1 LAIKGRLA
9 ESCYNSVKIPACG
22 SVGEFD
28 WTAVPEEQIRQF
40 LRLHFVGFPCSF
52 SFSHESVPDMPIDLK
67 RSRLAFQRLS
77 RELTKLAKNP
87 APESVHKFRTN
98 SRRVETLLSEVAPEL
113 SRNDKKLLKLLSRL
127 RKKAGR
133 VRDLDVEIA
142 SLRSLKIPGGNGH
155 KSQFVDALV
164 QERARHEQKLTKAFN
179 RETADELRKRL
190 KRAAGEIE
198 IPKSAE
204 PVTLTLSK
212 LAKLGRDHV
221 TLTEKTLHQ
230 YRIIGKRARYIAELA
245 GDDAVAKPI
254 VGQLKHMQDV
264 IGDWHD
270 WLKLTQRAE
279 ALFGGVRDSALVAML
294 RNVTQA
300 KFRQSVDAVA
310 ETRAALSSKAS
321 EPARAAASPGRKPST
336 GSAGTS
342 ATAA

>member
-1 LAIKGRLA
+1 
-9 ESCYNSVKIPACG
+9 
-22 SVGEFD
+22 
-28 WTAVPEEQIRQF
+28 
-40 LRLHFVGFPCSF
+40 
-52 SFSHESVPDMPIDLK
+52 MPIDLK
-67 RSRLAFQRLS
+67 RSRLAFQRLG

-87 APESVHKFRTN
+87 APASVHKFRTN
-98 SRRVETLLSEVAPEL
+98 SRRVEALLSEVAPKL
-113 SRNDKKLLKLLSRL
+113 KRHDKKLLKLLSRL

-142 SLRSLKIPGGNGH
+142 ALRSLKIPEGNGH

-164 QERARHEQKLTKAFN
+164 QERGKREHKLAKAFN

-190 KRAAGEIE
+190 KCAANEID
-198 IPKSAE
+198 IPKNTE
-204 PVTLTLSK
+204 PLTLTLGK

-245 GDDAVAKPI
+245 DQDAEAQRV
-254 VGQLKHMQDV
+254 VDQLKHMQDV

-270 WLKLTQRAE
+270 WLKLTEKAE

-310 ETRAALSSKAS
+310 ETRAALSAKKS
-321 EPARAAASPGRKPST
+321 EPMHAVAAPSRRPSAGSTVTRAAVA
-336 GSAGTS
+336 
-342 ATAA
+342 